1 MQVQAGPA
9 WREHG
14 SQVLTSRD
22 EGCEP
27 GFVDDG
33 RRGQEAVIAVEKLQ
47 AAHVTAIWA
56 GLGGCGTISSF
67 QAGPWEALCSVG
79 SSVLRGKAPVEADH
93 EVFLRLLEFSQWEAE
108 GL

>member
-9 WREHG
+9 WRELS

-33 RRGQEAVIAVEKLQ
+33 RRGQEAVMAVEKLQ

-67 QAGPWEALCSVG
+67 QAGLWEVLFSWEGAGGGGSRGISETVG
-79 SSVLRGKAPVEADH
+79 
-93 EVFLRLLEFSQWEAE
+93 VFTMGS
-108 GL
+108 